1 MADAK
6 THTERVQKELDDKP
20 LDEIYSLLESAQP
33 EDLHRETQ
41 PIHWFVD
48 DVKEDV
54 EKITSLIENEPVNHS
69 DFKYALGRLMDDAGA
84 LGEKLN
90 IPGADSYHSSKQM
103 VLELAENNDFKQSI
117 GDESIIEKMVAAVN
131 YQPGHE
137 GGARRKKRRSTRRRS
152 RKNRRTSKRKSN
164 DKRTSKRKGHSKK
177 SRRTTRDKR
186 RR

>member
-6 THTERVQKELDDKP
+6 THSKRVQKELGDKP
-20 LDEIYSLLESAQP
+20 LDKIYSLLENAQP

-69 DFKYALGRLMDDAGA
+69 DFKYAVGRLMDDAGA

-103 VLELAENNDFKQSI
+103 VLELAENNDFKQAI
-117 GDESIIEKMVAAVN
+117 GDESIIEKMVTAVN
-131 YQPGHE
+131 YEPGHE

-152 RKNRRTSKRKSN
+152 RKNRCASKRKC
-164 DKRTSKRKGHSKK
+164 HSKK
-177 SRRTTRDKR
+177 PR
-186 RR
+186 RRKTRKTRKTRK